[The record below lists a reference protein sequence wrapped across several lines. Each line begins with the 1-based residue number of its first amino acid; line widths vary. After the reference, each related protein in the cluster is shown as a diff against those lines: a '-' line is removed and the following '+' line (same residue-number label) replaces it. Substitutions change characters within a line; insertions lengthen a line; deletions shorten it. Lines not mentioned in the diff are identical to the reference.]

1 MSRLFLGAEKAKA
14 RNAKA
19 KGQEYTPKTLYQLGQ
34 EARQSPNISTS
45 LNRINIRNSF
55 RQKFKILNN
64 SHKALLKEVNS
75 TIKNINNYAE
85 LAQTLTKNS
94 NNTTKKKLKINLK
107 EAMNKLQTLKNN
119 LNLAN
124 IELGILQERRNT
136 LYSHG
141 GKRRTHRRKRV

>member
-1 MSRLFLGAEKAKA
+1 MSRLFLEAEKAKA
-14 RNAKA
+14 RKAKA
-19 KGQEYTPKTLYQLGQ
+19 EGLEYTPKTLYQLGQ

-45 LNRINIRNSF
+45 LNRINIRDTNTINSF
-55 RQKFKILNN
+55 RQNFKILSN
-64 SHKALLKEVNS
+64 SHKALLKEFNS

-94 NNTTKKKLKINLK
+94 NSTTKKKLKMNLK

-124 IELGILQERRNT
+124 IELGILKTRKHNLNT
-136 LYSHG
+136 
-141 GKRRTHRRKRV
+141 RKKK